1 MTFWRWAPES
11 LARLRSLVGWAVA
24 AVLLFML
31 VNLGLNLLFLAT
43 TENFERVWLDA
54 RRLAA
59 AKPWDRVN
67 VEGSFAAVYGRPD
80 GITTA
85 ADRVSASL
93 AGQLRQGT
101 PLVFDQATAAVVIE
115 TYGQV
120 DARVLPVGIY
130 AGLRT
135 IGPDTGGL
143 SKLTRYPA
151 QYALLARH
159 AFILIVPPST
169 EEGWPMATS
178 FAAGLTKD
186 FVPGSND
193 SKTMY
198 ATVHSYDVGGFD
210 FPNPGQAVHELFP
223 LSVDVARVR
232 AAPARL
238 ETAAAAIR
246 AARMPYGLFTRNSNT
261 VIGCLLRASG
271 ALDGR
276 EEAFLN
282 DWRLGIRAWG
292 LDFDLP
298 LRDALPE
305 PAAFPELAR
314 DCTD

>member
-1 MTFWRWAPES
+1 MREAWATV
-11 LARLRSLVGWAVA
+11 LAGVRSLVGWPMA
-24 AVLLFML
+24 AVLVFLL
-31 VNLGLNLLFLAT
+31 VNIGFNLLFLVT
-43 TENFERVWLDA
+43 TGDVERAWLDA

-59 AKPWDRVN
+59 AEPWERLDA
-67 VEGSFAAVYGRPD
+67 EAAFAAVYGQPD
-80 GITTA
+80 GTAAA
-85 ADRVSASL
+85 ADRLSADF
-93 AGQLRQGT
+93 ARRLRQGA

-115 TYGQV
+115 RYGQV
-120 DARVLPVGIY
+120 DARVLPVGVY
-130 AGLRT
+130 VGLRT

-143 SKLTRYPA
+143 SELTRYPA

-159 AFILIVPPST
+159 AFILIVPPPS

-193 SKTMY
+193 STTMY
-198 ATVHSYDVGGFD
+198 ATVHPYDVGGFD

-246 AARMPYGLFTRNSNT
+246 AAQMPYGLFTRNSNT

-276 EEAFLN
+276 EEAFLD

-305 PAAFPELAR
+305 PAAFPDLAR
-314 DCTD
+314 DCHD